1 MEFYFPTETGEQ
13 LAFASAAATALIG
26 LLILFA
32 PGITMRILGLGIMA
46 GRREG
51 LAAIRFG
58 GGLLTGLGG
67 SAVMLAQPMLYLAYG
82 ATLAAGCFGLVL
94 SVLSDHSATW
104 RTVLSLVV
112 VGILA
117 SLPFVYVFGLV

>member
-13 LAFASAAATALIG
+13 LAFASAAVTALIG

-32 PGITMRILGLGIMA
+32 PGITLRMLGLGMMN

-51 LAAIRFG
+51 LAAVRFA
-58 GGLLTGLGG
+58 GGLLTGLGA
-67 SAVMLAQPMLYLAYG
+67 SVVMLAQPMLYLAYG
-82 ATLAAGCFGLVL
+82 AALAAGCFGLVL
-94 SVLSDHSATW
+94 SILSDHSATW
-104 RTVLSLVV
+104 RTVLSTVV

-117 SLPFVYVFGLV
+117 ALPFVYVFGLV